1 VSHNTLGRSHQVLGL
16 CKKYAE
22 IRGIS
27 LFDRA
32 SSYTNSVNLSIDL
45 ESDTTGIDAVE
56 CLLVSSDQLNLCAAL
71 RYTGS
76 E

>member
-1 VSHNTLGRSHQVLGL
+1 VSHNTLSRCHQVLGL
-16 CKKYAE
+16 SKKYAE

-32 SSYTNSVNLSIDL
+32 SPHTNSVDLSINF
-45 ESDTTGIDAVE
+45 ERDTTSIDAVE
-56 CLLVSSDQLNLCAAL
+56 CLLVSSDQLNRCAAL

>member
-1 VSHNTLGRSHQVLGL
+1 VSHNTLSRCHQVLGL
-16 CKKYAE
+16 SKKYAE
-22 IRGIS
+22 IGGVS

-32 SSYTNSVNLSIDL
+32 SPHTNSVDLSIDL
-45 ESDTTGIDAVE
+45 ESDTTGIDAIE
-56 CLLVSSDQLNLCAAL
+56 GFLVSSDQLNLCAAL